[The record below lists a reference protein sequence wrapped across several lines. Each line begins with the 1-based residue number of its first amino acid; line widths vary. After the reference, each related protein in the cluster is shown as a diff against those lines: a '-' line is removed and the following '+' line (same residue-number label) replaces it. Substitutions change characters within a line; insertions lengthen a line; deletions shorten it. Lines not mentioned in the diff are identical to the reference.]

1 MSSAGSTSSGRV
13 RLLLVDDDERVLNQ
27 MSLLLSEEFEI
38 LGKAHDGEQMVVDAE
53 RLSPD
58 VIVADVSMP
67 GLDGIEATRAILDRR
82 PGALVV
88 MFTMYQELDIV
99 HKALDAGARGY
110 VYKLQGVDDVI
121 HAIHS
126 VLRGE
131 VFVSSSCLN

>member
-67 GLDGIEATRAILDRR
+67 GLDGIEATRTILGRR